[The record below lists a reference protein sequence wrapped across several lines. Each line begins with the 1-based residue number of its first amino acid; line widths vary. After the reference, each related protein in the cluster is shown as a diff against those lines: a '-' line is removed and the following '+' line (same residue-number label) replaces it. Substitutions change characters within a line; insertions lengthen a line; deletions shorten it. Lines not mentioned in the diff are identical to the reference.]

1 VFLAVQALA
10 ASGQIDQKPPP
21 KFKLTISEEKGWSAN
36 VHWLRVKETNLSHR
50 VIQERWC
57 IPLEYRDGFG
67 ILVLFNGDQMRYEY
81 QVPFYAQRHATLQKQ
96 PRRCEGRVYRDKAQ
110 PGGSFVERL
119 PLSRLFDMRSPGQYQ
134 VTVTESI
141 YPTGPTSAAHP
152 YKITTVNS
160 NTLNIYVPRHVPPAT
175 TRPGAKRWPF
185 GECLPTGITPDS
197 VVKLKWKVG
206 ATDNIPPVKITVQLT
221 LSKLGAYCT
230 VGHVLVDGAGKPIT
244 FYQKG
249 GCGGAYIPFSS
260 REQRAAREEEE
271 RRLEALRERFHVIEM
286 TCDTSGKPFQ

>member
-57 IPLEYRDGFG
+57 IPLEYRDGVW
-67 ILVLFNGDQMRYEY
+67 IDVVFNGYSLRRY
-81 QVPFYAQRHATLQKQ
+81 PMPLYAQHHYTLEEQ
-96 PRRCEGRVYRDKAQ
+96 PARCEGRTYRYAAQ
-110 PGGSFVERL
+110 PGGSFVERI
-119 PLSRLFDMRSPGQYQ
+119 PLSKLFEMSSQGEYRI
-134 VTVTESI
+134 TVTEAI

-175 TRPGAKRWPF
+175 TRPGAKHRPF
-185 GECLPTGITPDS
+185 TECLPKGITADS
-197 VVKLKWKVG
+197 VVKVIG
-206 ATDNIPPVKITVQLT
+206 DYSDTVPPAKITVQQ
-221 LSKLGAYCT
+221 KLRKLKAYCT
-230 VGHVLVDGAGKPIT
+230 VRHALVDGAGKPIT
-244 FYQKG
+244 FYQLL
-249 GCGGAYIPFSS
+249 GCWGNPPGDYDRIL
-260 REQRAAREEEE
+260 RKQQEQIDV
-271 RRLEALRERFHVIEM
+271 LKQRFDVIEM
-286 TCDTSGKPFQ
+286 TCNPSGRIIE